1 LCNSHLLRELIAVTE
16 TGTSLDKT
24 WAQQAIDA
32 LLALKDA
39 AEPARQAGHAAID
52 QQVRAEHE
60 DWFRKAAATGIAL
73 NASRNGK
80 LQQKRHALAIRMQA
94 REDDYLRFARDPR
107 APFTNNEAE
116 NHPDEQAADQDL
128 RLHAVHDRGAR
139 VLRDPVLPRHRR
151 PPRHQRPRRP
161 HPRLPGQPLDPRNR
175 ITPPGHQSAGQPEPG
190 SRVQG
195 TDLLDHRE
203 LAFSG

>member
-39 AEPARQAGHAAID
+39 AEAAREAGHAAID

-60 DWFRKAAATGIAL
+60 DWFREAAATGIAL

-107 APFTNNEAE
+107 VPFTNEGASYCTSWV
-116 NHPDEQAADQDL
+116 
-128 RLHAVHDRGAR
+128 RSAVSK
-139 VLRDPVLPRHRR
+139 VLR
-151 PPRHQRPRRP
+151 
-161 HPRLPGQPLDPRNR
+161 
-175 ITPPGHQSAGQPEPG
+175 SARCVDRMPW
-190 SRVQG
+190 G
-195 TDLLDHRE
+195 TDS
-203 LAFSG
+203 SGQWAAEAGVVAAS